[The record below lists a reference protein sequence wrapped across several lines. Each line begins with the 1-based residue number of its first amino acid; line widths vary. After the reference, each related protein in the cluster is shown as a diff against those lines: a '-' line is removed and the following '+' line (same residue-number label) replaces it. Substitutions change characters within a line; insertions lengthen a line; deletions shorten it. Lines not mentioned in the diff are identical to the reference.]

1 MRTSDPFALRHCAG
15 VNVLQQLAIVGP
27 TGAISDLSKKLLKG
41 VGNDSD
47 KWNNHEEPYFY
58 PWLYNRKQANNY

>member
-47 KWNNHEEPYFY
+47 KWNNHAEP
-58 PWLYNRKQANNY
+58 